1 MAVPPPLGDS
11 HFGHQNGP
19 NLHKLPVNG
28 NAASHVLQRALIKR
42 VGDHMVSDVT
52 GNYKSILAAKD
63 VCNDV
68 IAVFI
73 GDEKS
78 IMYTAVGQAF
88 NFSYAHTMNVKSLRD
103 QIIVVVVRPAPVCCK
118 NVNPETSATF
128 WIERFFDKITR
139 HAKLDIPGSVV
150 NTIETLKTKLA
161 SFNPL
166 GVSSTTTDRMTIAER
181 YDQFTQSIIESL
193 SQCFSPAAFTM
204 KEAMEKGVV
213 DQATMCL
220 VQHSIP
226 FALANVAAKFATS
239 IAEGTTPGDWENNA
253 QLQKNLAREYAK
265 KTCETTFALAKNPE
279 YFFPELIEC
288 GSSAITK
295 VAHLQS
301 KAIVYGSAEDTVFDL
316 GGIILLSYQAFR
328 FVTTHPLCK
337 NQLRNGYLLD
347 KKPAFYKPTDSFIEN
362 DPTKSIVML
371 YDDEKHEK
379 EKGGV
384 IELIKSVREKGSFPS
399 DRTKGEGALS
409 LSEMGRTILAGK
421 KLEDGE
427 ARRST
432 RTRYR
437 IGEYEVKEQC
447 QFVLH
452 RGTAYVVD
460 HTREYMPL
468 REQPDFYGRTPSLV
482 ATKKNLFRVS
492 VGDIDKHH
500 ELLHRWI
507 ARVCSSGERVS
518 AADIDAHALFLN
530 KPVTAHT
537 PGLST
542 QRLTFSSN
550 ELRTTFL
557 DPALYDATLQENA
570 MNFNLKALAEITA
583 KELLFM
589 RNIFSNMLS
598 VAQESRT
605 LFENY
610 WYDMSATG
618 DVTAKG
624 SQAKNAL
631 ESIELHPFFNVR
643 TREDEITGKKIFAL
657 QKRMLYLQI
666 PLLCNSVIKLRGL
679 QMLARGARDN
689 EICQLNNT
697 LIELMSSEIKEQY
710 GMKDDP
716 GEKCSNLSDSLASI
730 FKKVFVRGSFRSDE
744 VNFLFSKFTTTDN
757 DELPAN
763 WLITKYVIIPVIT
776 RGRTVFENGDRTSL
790 REKRL
795 EEDVVKIQTVS
806 EFKMFEQDR
815 LFRDDYVMSAN
826 THWITVKSNWPPIL
840 QAAALFMQYCLTT
853 PTALSATILE
863 NVHPGYAVDFI
874 HLGTTRSEQA
884 MFTVSGA
891 YEMILSPGGVFEKEK
906 GDGSI
911 EVAVKCDIHTTR
923 NTLGAGTV
931 LVPSVFPNVNAIPGG
946 ENAAGSPIVT
956 RDNITRT
963 EYGTLAHV
971 LAKSQ
976 GLSDKDKE
984 IIKQQLGVSTRHKH
998 VHNLLMG
1005 TDLPDEFVPIIRPVA
1020 KPTECIQP
1028 IMGIEKSACMR
1039 LSGSS
1044 NTAWERFYRSGE
1056 ITQNS
1061 YASKMCSLYQM
1072 RYTKDNTVIG
1082 NDRTLLLRSLC
1093 VVKNEVVCSTTAA
1106 LEELYDLS
1114 HDVAVLMPSERA
1126 SITLHSVQNFDNVNG
1141 MSFKQEVNDPEIT
1154 GRPIFGLF
1162 DVPAVMGFT
1171 IPYTQSTDVAILE
1184 ATSAMKHPP
1193 GGSTKILKGPT
1204 DYHIV
1209 SPFTIP
1215 PPRNIMA

>member
-1 MAVPPPLGDS
+1 
-11 HFGHQNGP
+11 
-19 NLHKLPVNG
+19 
-28 NAASHVLQRALIKR
+28 
-42 VGDHMVSDVT
+42 
-52 GNYKSILAAKD
+52 
-63 VCNDV
+63 
-68 IAVFI
+68 
-73 GDEKS
+73 
-78 IMYTAVGQAF
+78 
-88 NFSYAHTMNVKSLRD
+88 
-103 QIIVVVVRPAPVCCK
+103 
-118 NVNPETSATF
+118 
-128 WIERFFDKITR
+128 
-139 HAKLDIPGSVV
+139 
-150 NTIETLKTKLA
+150 
-161 SFNPL
+161 
-166 GVSSTTTDRMTIAER
+166 
-181 YDQFTQSIIESL
+181 
-193 SQCFSPAAFTM
+193 
-204 KEAMEKGVV
+204 
-213 DQATMCL
+213 
-220 VQHSIP
+220 
-226 FALANVAAKFATS
+226 
-239 IAEGTTPGDWENNA
+239 
-253 QLQKNLAREYAK
+253 
-265 KTCETTFALAKNPE
+265 
-279 YFFPELIEC
+279 
-288 GSSAITK
+288 
-295 VAHLQS
+295 
-301 KAIVYGSAEDTVFDL
+301 
-316 GGIILLSYQAFR
+316 
-328 FVTTHPLCK
+328 
-337 NQLRNGYLLD
+337 
-347 KKPAFYKPTDSFIEN
+347 
-362 DPTKSIVML
+362 
-371 YDDEKHEK
+371 
-379 EKGGV
+379 
-384 IELIKSVREKGSFPS
+384 
-399 DRTKGEGALS
+399 
-409 LSEMGRTILAGK
+409 
-421 KLEDGE
+421 
-427 ARRST
+427 
-432 RTRYR
+432 
-437 IGEYEVKEQC
+437 
-447 QFVLH
+447 
-452 RGTAYVVD
+452 
-460 HTREYMPL
+460 
-468 REQPDFYGRTPSLV
+468 
-482 ATKKNLFRVS
+482 
-492 VGDIDKHH
+492 
-500 ELLHRWI
+500 
-507 ARVCSSGERVS
+507 
-518 AADIDAHALFLN
+518 
-530 KPVTAHT
+530 
-537 PGLST
+537 
-542 QRLTFSSN
+542 
-550 ELRTTFL
+550 
-557 DPALYDATLQENA
+557 